1 MKKSIN
7 KKRYSKKRNS
17 RKRYP
22 RKRNSKRKSIKRKT
36 IKRNSRR
43 KKYSRKTLLRKK
55 YIYSKKNLKGGSI
68 FDDDDQ
74 YFRIYMVKE
83 DDSGSTIIIPGLI
96 FKGTSDLKSL
106 KSIRGKLDKVLRI
119 QDRPGSLKT
128 KMIYNSDNHA
138 MHDVVDIPDGGFA
151 SFKFFNNDEG
161 HTLINNEGKTNLEN
175 ILQVDETDVGYIT
188 GNDLLEIFN
197 IQEEN
202 LRQNEVRKVAAAAEA
217 KRVEE
222 EERVAEEERVEAEAA
237 AAAAAE
243 AAAEAGEIEY
253 DAAKLK
259 EEAAA
264 AKAVTAA
271 EEEKAKAAT
280 AAEEKAKAATAE
292 AAAAAEEE
300 AAAVEAAA
308 EKGATTEDLLKKLE
322 KMRSELKTRIEENQY
337 GQNQVIALNKQVH
350 KLGKNRVL
358 LQKAEAEAE
367 TAAAVTVAET
377 AEKAKVEA
385 EAEAVKAREAAS
397 AASTEKELCLL
408 KIQTLES
415 KVDTMG
421 VNTQGQETLSCVV
434 EVEEAKSVAAVAKKQ
449 YLNKIKQLETKVK
462 TLQSQMTTGD
472 KMQYTEANEFITEV
486 INALKIS

>member
-1 MKKSIN
+1 
-7 KKRYSKKRNS
+7 
-17 RKRYP
+17 
-22 RKRNSKRKSIKRKT
+22 
-36 IKRNSRR
+36 
-43 KKYSRKTLLRKK
+43 
-55 YIYSKKNLKGGSI
+55 
-68 FDDDDQ
+68 
-74 YFRIYMVKE
+74 
-83 DDSGSTIIIPGLI
+83 
-96 FKGTSDLKSL
+96 
-106 KSIRGKLDKVLRI
+106 
-119 QDRPGSLKT
+119 
-128 KMIYNSDNHA
+128 
-138 MHDVVDIPDGGFA
+138 
-151 SFKFFNNDEG
+151 
-161 HTLINNEGKTNLEN
+161 
-175 ILQVDETDVGYIT
+175 
-188 GNDLLEIFN
+188 
-197 IQEEN
+197 
-202 LRQNEVRKVAAAAEA
+202 
-217 KRVEE
+217 
-222 EERVAEEERVEAEAA
+222 
-237 AAAAAE
+237 
-243 AAAEAGEIEY
+243 
-253 DAAKLK
+253 
-259 EEAAA
+259 
-264 AKAVTAA
+264 
-271 EEEKAKAAT
+271 
-280 AAEEKAKAATAE
+280 
-292 AAAAAEEE
+292 
-300 AAAVEAAA
+300 
-308 EKGATTEDLLKKLE
+308 
-322 KMRSELKTRIEENQY
+322 MRSELKTRIEENQY